1 MPMSPRLLRPI
12 AVGLHPEAQ
21 KWRSAAIAN
30 GGTVSDTT
38 FAAVSDFCR
47 AIDVAGIRSKF
58 YRLNLFAGTGL
69 AAALTPLYLNNSRSG
84 VALGNA
90 TDTNA
95 GNLFV
100 SGDYAESTGLTAGS
114 TKYLDT
120 GLKPD
125 DMPLS
130 AVQAMHLSVSHG
142 PVPSANLDPR
152 PVGTASSVDRHFL
165 TLSVRSAAAGSLL
178 AVLGKTT
185 SLNSANLPSGAQVSA
200 SWVGSRTSAT
210 SLVIYKNG
218 ASDAT
223 LTTSITNIASYD
235 KPFYV
240 CRINN
245 NGTVFGDG
253 HAVPYR
259 HYSIGAGLT
268 GAEVTSYE
276 NALAAFRTALGRTA

>member
-30 GGTVSDTT
+30 GGSVSDTT
-38 FAAVSDFCR
+38 FKAVSDFCR
-47 AIDVAGIRSKF
+47 AIDVAGIRSKI

-120 GLKPD
+120 GLRPD

-130 AVQAMHLSVSHG
+130 AVQAMHLSFAHG
-142 PVPSANLDPR
+142 SVPSAVLDPR
-152 PVGTASSVDRHFL
+152 PIGARNLVDRFETIL
-165 TLSVRSAAAGSLL
+165 TVRSASAGSVSVTMGRTNSLSSGSL
-178 AVLGKTT
+178 AT
-185 SLNSANLPSGAQVSA
+185 GAQVSA
-200 SWVGSRTSAT
+200 SWVMSRTSAT

-223 LTTSITNIASYD
+223 LTTSVTGIASHD

-245 NGTVFGDG
+245 NGTVLGDG

>member
-38 FAAVSDFCR
+38 FKAVSDFCR
-47 AIDVAGIRSKF
+47 AIDVAGIRSKI

-100 SGDYAESTGLTAGS
+100 SGDYSEATGLTAGS

-120 GLKPD
+120 GLRPD

-130 AVQAMHLSVSHG
+130 AVQAMHLSFAHG
-142 PVPSANLDPR
+142 PVPSAVLDPR
-152 PVGTASSVDRHFL
+152 PIGARNLADRFETIL
-165 TLSVRSAAAGSLL
+165 TVRSASAGSVSVTMGRTNSLSSGSL
-178 AVLGKTT
+178 AT
-185 SLNSANLPSGAQVSA
+185 GAQVSA
-200 SWVGSRTSAT
+200 SWVMSRTSAT
-210 SLVIYKNG
+210 SLVIYKNA

-223 LTTSITNIASYD
+223 LSTSVTGIASHAN
-235 KPFYV
+235 PFYV

-245 NGTVFGDG
+245 NGTPLGDG